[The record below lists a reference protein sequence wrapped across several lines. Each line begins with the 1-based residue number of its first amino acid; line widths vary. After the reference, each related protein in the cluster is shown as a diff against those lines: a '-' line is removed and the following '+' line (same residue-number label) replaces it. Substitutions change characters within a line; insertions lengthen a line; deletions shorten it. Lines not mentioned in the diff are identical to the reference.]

1 MANVYQVK
9 IVSIEATANGMLNA
23 DCFVQLRTGTSP
35 NFVYTDAQNGHFTI
49 VLEASDVMAIIN
61 NPANSTNVLKRQAI
75 RDLIKTKAL
84 ERGID
89 KSDEAFIELSKFMN
103 YPDAVVIRQ

>member
-9 IVSIEATANGMLNA
+9 IVSIEPTANGMLNA

-61 NPANSTNVLKRQAI
+61 NPANSTNVLKRHAI

-89 KSDEAFIELSKFMN
+89 KSDEAYLAITNIFTF
-103 YPDAVVIRQ
+103 PDDIIIRQ